1 MELISKFIV
10 RRLPNVNKDDHNFH
24 NKETI
29 LAKCLIV
36 EVTLL
41 VTSNIQLHPKGVIL
55 YQCRLTL

>member
-10 RRLPNVNKDDHNFH
+10 RRLPNVNKDDHNVH

-29 LAKCLIV
+29 PAKCLIV

-41 VTSNIQLHPKGVIL
+41 VTSRKF
-55 YQCRLTL
+55 

>member
-10 RRLPNVNKDDHNFH
+10 RRLRNVNKDDHNFH

-36 EVTLL
+36 EVTFL
-41 VTSNIQLHPKGVIL
+41 VTSRKL
-55 YQCRLTL
+55 

>member
-10 RRLPNVNKDDHNFH
+10 RRLPNVNKDDHNVH

-41 VTSNIQLHPKGVIL
+41 VTSRKF
-55 YQCRLTL
+55 

>member
-10 RRLPNVNKDDHNFH
+10 RRLPNVNKDDHNVY

-41 VTSNIQLHPKGVIL
+41 VTSRKF
-55 YQCRLTL
+55 